1 LIRLGVLVSGSGTNL
16 QSILDACERGDID
29 GQVAVVISN
38 VADAYALKRA
48 DHKGVPTRLVSHKE
62 YPDREDFDCELIRIL
77 KEFQIDLVA
86 LAGFM
91 RILTPAFLRAFPGR
105 IMNIHPA
112 LLPAFP
118 GLGVRQAAIEHGVR
132 FSGCT
137 VHFVDEGVDTGPI
150 IIQAVVPVYPDDTE
164 DVLRE
169 RILSLEHKIYPKAI
183 QLFVEGR
190 LAVAGRKVYIH
201 DLQKDEDQWLAN
213 PPLDS

>member
-1 LIRLGVLVSGSGTNL
+1 MIRLGVLVSGSGTNL

-29 GQVAVVISN
+29 GQVAVVVSN

-48 DHKGVPTRLVSHKE
+48 DQKGVPTRRVSHKE
-62 YPDREDFDCELIRIL
+62 YPDREDFDRELIRIL

-150 IIQAVVPVYPDDTE
+150 IIQAVVPVYPEDTE

-190 LAVAGRKVYIH
+190 LTVAGRKVYIR
-201 DLQKDEDQWLAN
+201 DLQKDEDRWLVN

>member
-1 LIRLGVLVSGSGTNL
+1 MIRLGVLVSGSGTNL

-48 DHKGVPTRLVSHKE
+48 DHKGVPTRRVSHKE
-62 YPDREDFDCELIRIL
+62 YPDREDFDRELIRIL

-150 IIQAVVPVYPDDTE
+150 IIQAVVPVYPEDTE

-190 LAVAGRKVYIH
+190 LTVAGRKVYIR
-201 DLQKDEDQWLAN
+201 DLQKDEDRWLVN